1 MSGRV
6 TMPVLE
12 TLCAHATPALLF
24 ECIAGS
30 HAYGTAVAESDQDLR
45 GIYAMPASA
54 YLGLEPPAAQVADA
68 RNDIV
73 YYSLRR
79 VIELL
84 SAANPNVLELL
95 FMPPDTMRLTTPEME
110 ALLAQRDLFVAKPC
124 VQSHIGYALTQ
135 IRKARGQNKWVNQP
149 RPEAPPAKEDYCH
162 IIPRECM
169 DTPNAPPCRPTS
181 LRTLGWN
188 LAEFHAA
195 SLEHAR
201 DGYRLYRIGHGARG
215 VFRDGMLACESI
227 PLNEE
232 TNRFAGLLFYNEQAW
247 RQAMADHQNYWTW
260 RRERNEARW
269 RQQES
274 GELDYDAK
282 NMMHTVRLLLSGES
296 IVQNGQP
303 IVRFEGAQRA
313 LLLDIRAGR
322 YTYDEL
328 IDMAQEIA
336 GRCENKTAESNLPD
350 AINTAAAE
358 RLLRELTAHWE
369 NRT

>member
-1 MSGRV
+1 MIA
-6 TMPVLE
+6 LE
-12 TLCAHATPALLF
+12 TLRAHATPVLLF
-24 ECIAGS
+24 ECVAGS

-45 GIYAMPASA
+45 GIYAMPAAA
-54 YLGLEPPAAQVADA
+54 YLGLQAPEAQVADA
-68 RNDIV
+68 RNDVV

-95 FMPPDTMRLTTPEME
+95 FMPEDTVRMSSPEMD
-110 ALLAQRDLFVAKPC
+110 LLVAQRELFLAKPC

-135 IRKARGQNKWVNQP
+135 IRKARGQNKWINQP

-162 IIPRECM
+162 VIPRERLIAG
-169 DTPNAPPCRPTS
+169 DAAPCRP
-181 LRTLGWN
+181 LPLKTLGWN
-188 LAEFHAA
+188 LDEFHAA

-201 DGYRLYRIGHGARG
+201 DGYRLYRYGRDARG
-215 VFRDGMLACESI
+215 VFRDGMLVCESI
-227 PLNEE
+227 PLEE
-232 TNRFAGLLFYNEQAW
+232 EAGRFAGLLFYNEQAW
-247 RQAMADHQNYWTW
+247 RQALSDHQNYWTW

-296 IVQNGQP
+296 IVRHGRP
-303 IVRFEGAQRA
+303 MVRFEGEQRA
-313 LLLDIRAGR
+313 LLLNIRAGR
-322 YTYDEL
+322 FRYDEL

-336 GRCENKTAESNLPD
+336 ARCERETTGSGLPD
-350 AINTAAAE
+350 AIDAAAAN
-358 RLLRELTAHWE
+358 RLLRELTAQWE
-369 NRT
+369 HRQ